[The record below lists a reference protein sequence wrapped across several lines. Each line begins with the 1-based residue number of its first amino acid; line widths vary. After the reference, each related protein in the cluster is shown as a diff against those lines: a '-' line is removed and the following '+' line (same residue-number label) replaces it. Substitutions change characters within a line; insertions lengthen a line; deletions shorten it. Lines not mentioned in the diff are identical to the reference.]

1 MSFLDLTEVSI
12 GHADHQN
19 TRPSAFDWPGEARLC
34 PGDSDMA
41 ANNLISIHIYDL
53 VEKRPGLLPILTL
66 PMGLL
71 TTILGDHVM
80 EVTNPRGIIVWESP
94 LGE

>member
-1 MSFLDLTEVSI
+1 
-12 GHADHQN
+12 
-19 TRPSAFDWPGEARLC
+19 
-34 PGDSDMA
+34 MA

-71 TTILGDHVM
+71 ITMLGDHVM
-80 EVTNPRGIIVWESP
+80 EVTDPRGIIVWKSP